1 MNNEMKDQLIKIRDH
16 LGHREDLKIDLK
28 GSGRA
33 AFLYIRSSER
43 AAEVSIEQE
52 GFFIE
57 FWDEA
62 DEESDKAAVRSES
75 VHSVP
80 EVIHRLKEW
89 F

>member
-1 MNNEMKDQLIKIRDH
+1 MSNDIKNQLLDIRDH
-16 LGHREDLKIDLK
+16 LGLREDLKIDLR
-28 GSGRA
+28 GSGKA

-43 AAEVSIEQE
+43 AAEVLTEEE

-75 VHSVP
+75 VHSVA
-80 EVIHRLKEW
+80 EVIRRLKEW